1 MSNHHV
7 HYAGLDPHLQARCSC
22 AKRSA
27 IGTRSEV
34 DDWFREHVHE
44 VQRIRAH
51 LGSRNPSLKTQY
63 AWFVKQAEDT
73 DNDPDDR
80 ALWRQLAEE
89 MERFLAS
96 KEPLQQDAL
105 F

>member
-1 MSNHHV
+1 MTNHRV

-22 AKRSA
+22 TKKSA
-27 IGTRSEV
+27 IGSRAEV
-34 DDWFREHVHE
+34 DTWYFAHVAE
-44 VQRIRAH
+44 VERIRTH

-63 AWFVKQAEDT
+63 AWFVKQADDE
-73 DNDPDDR
+73 NNPAEDR
-80 ALWRQLAEE
+80 ALWRQLADEL
-89 MERFLAS
+89 ERFLAS

>member
-1 MSNHHV
+1 MSTHKI

-22 AKRSA
+22 TKK
-27 IGTRSEV
+27 SEV
-34 DDWFREHVHE
+34 GSRADVDAWYYAHLAE
-44 VQRIRAH
+44 VERIRAH

-63 AWFVKQAEDT
+63 AWFVKQADDP
-73 DNDPDDR
+73 DNDPGDR

-89 MERFLAS
+89 LERFLAS